1 MTGTDPSTYKILKIV
16 HNRTAYS
23 SIPEVFAAW
32 HRGELRRTIDDKS
45 TWASRAIQG
54 KQRDLDDRAGPRQVM
69 FDGAR
74 HRVDKDEDWVS
85 WMDWSFYFSFERDM
99 GLHLWDM
106 CVFRSHSWICA
117 DSPSK
122 QFWRGAHHI
131 RTLATRGHGSILWF
145 RPPPILDSMARPGIW
160 HGRERS

>member
-1 MTGTDPSTYKILKIV
+1 MGQLDMTGTDPSLYKILKIV
-16 HNRTAYS
+16 HNGKAYD

-32 HRGELRRTIDDKS
+32 HRGEMVRTVDDIS
-45 TWASRAIQG
+45 DWASRAIQG

-74 HRVDKDEDWVS
+74 HRVDMKEDWVS

-106 CVFRSHSWICA
+106 
-117 DSPSK
+117 
-122 QFWRGAHHI
+122 
-131 RTLATRGHGSILWF
+131 
-145 RPPPILDSMARPGIW
+145 
-160 HGRERS
+160 